1 MLFSSVA
8 DCDKRLPVQNKQKK
22 QVLEICCLIL
32 LYRTITE
39 QWPQNQS
46 NAPNHDSSVP
56 LHSTGYQDL
65 YGKISCNWYLFVRYV
80 KGKTWHLQKKSTF
93 ILDHG
98 HHHYFLNTKLDCSF
112 LVLCFYCKHS
122 PQGDTR

>member
-80 KGKTWHLQKKSTF
+80 KGKTWHFQKK
-93 ILDHG
+93 IHI
-98 HHHYFLNTKLDCSF
+98 YFGPWASPLFFKYEIRLLLSGALF
-112 LVLCFYCKHS
+112 LL
-122 PQGDTR
+122 